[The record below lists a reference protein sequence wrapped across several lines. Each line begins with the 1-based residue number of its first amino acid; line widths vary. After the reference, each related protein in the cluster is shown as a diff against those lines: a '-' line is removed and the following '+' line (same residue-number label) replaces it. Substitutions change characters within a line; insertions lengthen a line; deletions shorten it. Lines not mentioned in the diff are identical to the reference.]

1 VGWADRAGSPSI
13 GTARSA
19 RSARSR
25 PARAAVALAVLAL
38 AVLAP
43 ALTAWAQ
50 EGPAQPAPTRA
61 EVREVMA
68 RPEFSYE
75 PSIVERI
82 GNWLSDVLD
91 SLFPES
97 SGGPGGGV
105 AGGVG
110 PLVAWA
116 VIAAA
121 VVAAVLVVVAVV
133 RRRVPRPDDHGS
145 VTEAEIE
152 HRRTATEWERDAE
165 RLEREGAWKDALRA
179 RYRQLVRTLVD
190 RRQLPDVPGRTTG
203 ELRADLHRTTPGAD
217 DAFDPA
223 SLLFELAWYADVPT
237 GEDENRRFRDLAARV
252 LAVAP
257 DDRVERVA
265 VVLDGRG
272 TPDEGGVVEVG
283 R

>member
-1 VGWADRAGSPSI
+1 MGWAERGA
-13 GTARSA
+13 TRST
-19 RSARSR
+19 RTRR
-25 PARAAVALAVLAL
+25 ARAAVAVAVLGCI
-38 AVLAP
+38 LAP

-61 EVREVMA
+61 QVRDVMS

-75 PSIVERI
+75 PSITERI
-82 GNWLSDVLD
+82 GDWLSDVLD

-97 SGGPGGGV
+97 SGGVGGGF

-133 RRRVPRPDDHGS
+133 RRRVPRPDVDEP

-152 HRRTATEWERDAE
+152 HRRTASEWERDAE

-179 RYRQLVRTLVD
+179 RYRNLVRTLVD
-190 RRQLPDVPGRTTG
+190 RRQLPDVAGRTTG

-217 DAFDPA
+217 DAFDSA

-237 GEDENRRFRDLAARV
+237 GEDENRRFRDLGARV
-252 LAVAP
+252 LGTAP
-257 DDRVERVA
+257 DDRVDRAA
-265 VVLDGRG
+265 VVLDGPD
-272 TPDEGGVVEVG
+272 TPDAGGIVEVG